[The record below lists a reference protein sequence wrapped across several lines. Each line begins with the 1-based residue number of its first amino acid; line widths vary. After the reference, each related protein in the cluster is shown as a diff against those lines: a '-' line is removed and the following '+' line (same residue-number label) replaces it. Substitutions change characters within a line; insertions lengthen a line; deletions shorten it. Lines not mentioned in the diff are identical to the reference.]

1 MSNGKPIKLTEAKAA
16 DICRGGGLSKEA
28 VQLQKEG
35 QAALAYLE
43 VLIANEKFPD
53 AARFLA
59 SGLPK
64 REAIWWACKCVRQV
78 SPEKMQAQQEAA
90 LQSAEKWATS
100 PSEEARRAAWT
111 AAEAADFGT
120 PAGCAALAA
129 FWSEGSLAPPNIGVV
144 PPGET
149 LTAQAVAGAL
159 GLAAVMSEP
168 EKAGEKFRKF
178 FALGIEIAQKGE
190 PWKK

>member
-1 MSNGKPIKLTEAKAA
+1 MSNGKPVKLTEAKAG
-16 DICRGGGLSKEA
+16 DICRAGGLSKEA
-28 VQLQKEG
+28 VALQKEG
-35 QAALAYLE
+35 QGALAFLE
-43 VLIANEKFPD
+43 VLIANEKYPD

-64 REAIWWACKCVRQV
+64 REAIWWACKCIRQV
-78 SPEKMQAQQEAA
+78 SGEKIPSQSEAA
-90 LQSAEKWATS
+90 IQSAEKWATS
-100 PSEEARRAAWT
+100 PSEESRRAAWT

-129 FWSEGSLAPPNIGVV
+129 FWSEGSLAPPNVGAV

-149 LTAQAVAGAL
+149 LTVQAVAGAL
-159 GLAAVMSEP
+159 GLAAVISEP